1 MSLIMLYLIS
11 YILEIIIILFGVLL
25 ATNFII
31 IAINKYFEKNINIGN
46 IFLQFPIII
55 VAYILDVLC
64 NLIIQLITK

>member
-1 MSLIMLYLIS
+1 MSLTMLYLIS
-11 YILEIIIILFGVLL
+11 YILEIVIIFFGVLL

-55 VAYILDVLC
+55 VAYILDLLC

>member
-11 YILEIIIILFGVLL
+11 YILEIIMIFFGVLL

>member
-11 YILEIIIILFGVLL
+11 YILEIVIIFFGVLL

-46 IFLQFPIII
+46 IFLQFPIIV
-55 VAYILDVLC
+55 VAYILDGLC

>member
-1 MSLIMLYLIS
+1 MSLSMLYLIS
-11 YILEIIIILFGVLL
+11 YILKIVMIFFGVLL

>member
-1 MSLIMLYLIS
+1 MSLTMLYLIS
-11 YILEIIIILFGVLL
+11 YILKIVMIFFGVLL

>member
-1 MSLIMLYLIS
+1 MSLSMLYLIS

-46 IFLQFPIII
+46 IFLQFPIIV

-64 NLIIQLITK
+64 NLIIQLIIK

>member
-11 YILEIIIILFGVLL
+11 YILKIIMIFFGVLL